1 MAKFPR
7 LMGMVVE
14 DNILDYGLHGYLI
27 RYVQQDGQIMEGTP
41 AQAMIKKYVALYG
54 LIQSELRAMGIDV
67 TIGDDDER

>member
-27 RYVQQDGQIMEGTP
+27 RYAQQGGQILDNTP
-41 AQAMIKKYVALYG
+41 VQRMVKIYAAMYES
-54 LIQSELRAMGIDV
+54 IQSELRAMGIDV
-67 TIGDDDER
+67 TIGDDET